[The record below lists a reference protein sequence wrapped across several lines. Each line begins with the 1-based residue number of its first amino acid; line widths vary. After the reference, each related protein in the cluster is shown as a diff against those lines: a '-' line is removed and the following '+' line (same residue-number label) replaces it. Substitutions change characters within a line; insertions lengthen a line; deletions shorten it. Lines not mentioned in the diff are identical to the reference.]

1 MAPRAIPSELPAI
14 NFSVS
19 AARGSLLF
27 SVGPVN
33 ANGSN
38 HSVARAIRIFRSSPE
53 SRVPLKI
60 LCADQRGR
68 EERQRD
74 GKGRKEEGE
83 TRSNN
88 NDGE

>member
-1 MAPRAIPSELPAI
+1 MFPERGLPVINFAAREERKGKRAIKVAPRAIPSELPAI

-27 SVGPVN
+27 SVGSVN

-38 HSVARAIRIFRSSPE
+38 HSVAGAIRIFRSSPV

-60 LCADQRGR
+60 LCADQ
-68 EERQRD
+68 
-74 GKGRKEEGE
+74 
-83 TRSNN
+83 
-88 NDGE
+88 